1 MSPPSQRGSALLLV
15 PAAIL
20 VLAVL
25 GGIAVDSAVV
35 FLAQRELG
43 SATAAAANDA
53 AGAAFA
59 EAPFYEDGR
68 VELDV
73 EAARRVAD
81 ASMRARAPR
90 GLEYTDGPKVRVVG
104 RQLCVEASAQVKR
117 IFAPAIPGIARTVT
131 LHARSSAS
139 LSGGESTAGNNTC
152 GE

>member
-1 MSPPSQRGSALLLV
+1 MSGRSQRGSALLLV

-59 EAPFYEDGR
+59 ESPFYEGGR
-68 VELDV
+68 VELDID
-73 EAARRVAD
+73 AARRVAA
-81 ASMRARAPR
+81 ASMRAREPR
-90 GLEYTDGPKVRVVG
+90 GLEYIDGPSVRAVG

-117 IFAPAIPGIARTVT
+117 IFAPAIPGVARTVT

-139 LSGGESTAGNNTC
+139 LVGDNSQRDNTAC
-152 GE
+152 Q